1 MGILSHS
8 SGEMGI
14 ALISCL
20 VNVDNLGESMQA
32 SRETVQDN
40 REVPDYPC
48 SSDPC
53 TGSTHPPL
61 NLIITRGPSH
71 RQPRIPGRRKLA
83 FLGRE
88 NTVGKRCGQLSQ

>member
-1 MGILSHS
+1 M
-8 SGEMGI
+8 
-14 ALISCL
+14 ALIRCQ
-20 VNVDNLGESMQA
+20 VNVDNLGKSMQA

-40 REVPDYPC
+40 KEGPDY
-48 SSDPC
+48 SYNSDPC

-61 NLIITRGPSH
+61 NLLITGGPSH